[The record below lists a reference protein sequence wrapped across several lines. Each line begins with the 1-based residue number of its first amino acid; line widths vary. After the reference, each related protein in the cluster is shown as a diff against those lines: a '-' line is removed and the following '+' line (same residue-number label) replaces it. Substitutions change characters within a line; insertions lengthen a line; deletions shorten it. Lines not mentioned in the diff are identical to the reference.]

1 MIIAGTVSAYL
12 KLSIDDFQNNLQ
24 SAIRLL
30 GQVPLAVAPVN
41 AGLRGLELTSGYTS
55 ASLKG
60 MPFGAVCAG
69 LHGMELAAGS
79 ASGSFKTMQSGIT
92 TALSSVQH
100 TAAATCT
107 GMTATMSATAQDIKS
122 GVLAP
127 IRSLPVPL
135 SAAMKEAGNGM
146 AAGLRSKTSYIVSVA
161 RSIASQVTS
170 TIRSALKIAS
180 PSKVMRQIGA
190 YTVEGMA
197 LGLADGIPR
206 VADSSA
212 AVARTVERCSTPA
225 LSLAGSNVYSAG
237 GTISVKTESSAELA
251 ALSERMDRLLDY
263 LYDTEPVLRLDGR
276 TFGRMVRE
284 YS

>member
-1 MIIAGTVSAYL
+1 VIIAGTVSAYL

-24 SAIRLL
+24 SAIQLL
-30 GQVPLAVAPVN
+30 GQAPLAVTPVN
-41 AGLRGLELTSGYTS
+41 AGLKGL
-55 ASLKG
+55 
-60 MPFGAVCAG
+60 
-69 LHGMELAAGS
+69 ELAAGS
-79 ASGSFKTMQSGIT
+79 ASSSFKTMQLGIT
-92 TALSSVQH
+92 TALSSVQG
-100 TAAATCT
+100 AAAVTCT
-107 GMTATMSATAQDIKS
+107 GMTATMSAAAQGIKS

-127 IRSLPVPL
+127 IRSLPTPL
-135 SAAMKEAGNGM
+135 SAAMREAGNGM
-146 AAGLRSKTSYIVSVA
+146 AAGLRSKTSSIVAAA

-190 YTVEGMA
+190 YTAEGMA

-206 VADSSA
+206 VADRSV
-212 AVARTVERCSTPA
+212 AVARTVERSSAPA
-225 LSLAGSNVYSAG
+225 LSFIGSTVS
-237 GTISVKTESSAELA
+237 SVGSIALDKTNSIPELA